1 MNKHFFSL
9 LKNKKYRFIFA
20 AFLLVIAAGLIV
32 YFINDYTFFVSVY
45 GDYQKLNA
53 GLENWVTSVENKPLA
68 FLLILILF
76 ALKTFIMILPYNAI
90 YLLSGVM
97 FSLPVAFL
105 VNVAG
110 TVVQLT
116 LSYYKGKHFQ
126 SMLPMF
132 LRKFRRLNRVLERD
146 GGNLMLL
153 FGLRIVPFFPLNIVS
168 ELYGNGNCGFLQFI
182 IVSIVGL
189 IPKLVG
195 YTLIGKSVFNPS
207 SPLFWIPF
215 AMLIAIS
222 GIAVYFFDRF
232 IQRRNALETAGKMAV
247 KKEK

>member
-1 MNKHFFSL
+1 MNKRFFSFF
-9 LKNKKYRFIFA
+9 KNKKYRFIFA
-20 AFLLVIAAGLIV
+20 AFLLVIAIGLII
-32 YFINDYTFFVSVY
+32 YFINDYTFFISVY

-53 GLENWVTSVENKPLA
+53 SLENWVISAENKPLA

-76 ALKTFIMILPYNAI
+76 ALKTFIIILPYNAI

-126 SMLPMF
+126 SMVPMF
-132 LRKFRRLNRVLERD
+132 LHKFHRLNRVLERN

-153 FGLRIVPFFPLNIVS
+153 FGLRLVPFFPLNTVS
-168 ELYGNGNCGFLQFI
+168 ELYGSGNCGFLQFI

-195 YTLIGKSVFNPS
+195 YTLIGKSVFNPA

-215 AMLIAIS
+215 AMLIVIS

-232 IQRRNALETAGKMAV
+232 IKRRNALETAGKMAV
-247 KKEK
+247 KEEK

>member
-1 MNKHFFSL
+1 MNKHFLTL

-20 AFLLVIAAGLIV
+20 AFLLVIAIGLII
-32 YFINDYTFFVSVY
+32 YFINDYTFFMSVY

-53 GLENWVTSVENKPLA
+53 SLENWVISAENKPLA

-76 ALKTFIMILPYNAI
+76 ALKTFVMILPYNAI

-126 SMLPMF
+126 SMVPMF
-132 LRKFRRLNRVLERD
+132 LHKFRRLNHVLERD

-153 FGLRIVPFFPLNIVS
+153 FGLRVVPFFPLNTVS

-182 IVSIVGL
+182 VVSIVGL

-215 AMLIAIS
+215 AMLIIIS